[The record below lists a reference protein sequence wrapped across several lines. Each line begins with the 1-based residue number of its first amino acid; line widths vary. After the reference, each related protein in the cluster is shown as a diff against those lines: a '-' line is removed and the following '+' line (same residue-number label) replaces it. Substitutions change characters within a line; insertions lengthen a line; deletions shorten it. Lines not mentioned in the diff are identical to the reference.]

1 MTDYQLELRGEISD
15 RFAAV
20 FEGMRI
26 EQRDGN
32 TLLTGPLADQ
42 AQLFGVLDRIQS
54 LGLELVS
61 IKRARPKGPQ
71 S

>member
-1 MTDYQLELRGEISD
+1 MTDYQLEVRGEIGD

-26 EQRDGN
+26 EQREGN
-32 TLLTGPLADQ
+32 TLLTGPVADQ
-42 AQLFGVLDRIQS
+42 AQLFGVLDRVQS

>member
-1 MTDYQLELRGEISD
+1 MTDYQLELRGEIGD